1 MGVSQTP
8 TTQKLALGSIGSEK
22 DFLLQKDFSYS
33 GLPAYSKPIKLEV
46 KPVVFKK
53 QSFKQ
58 FEKASQLQNSNVS
71 IIYIDSLEQKP
82 KYIEL
87 ILADK
92 IELVDAINSKKNKG
106 IKNYLSHNK
115 YANVL
120 THISVAFNQKH
131 YGALTSADAV
141 FLIEKNPKIYA
152 LSIYKNNTHKNIL
165 LDDGVVFQYS
175 TSNCCWQED
184 SRRQLQIVDIVDNYS
199 NCPNNT
205 YKSSKRAKKKI
216 NYFKL

>member
-22 DFLLQKDFSYS
+22 DFLLQKDFNYS
-33 GLPAYSKPIKLEV
+33 GLPSYAKPIKLEV

-53 QSFKQ
+53 LSYKQ
-58 FEKASQLQNSNVS
+58 FEKARQLQNSNVS
-71 IIYIDSLEQKP
+71 IVYVDSLEQKP

-87 ILADK
+87 VMADK

-106 IKNYLSHNK
+106 VKNYLSHNK

-131 YGALTSADAV
+131 YEALTSADAV
-141 FLIEKNPKIYA
+141 FLIEKAPKVYA
-152 LSIYKNNTHKNIL
+152 IRIYKDATQKNIL
-165 LDDGVVFQYS
+165 LEDGVVFQYS

-184 SRRQLQIVDIVDNYS
+184 NRRQLQIVDIVDIYS

-216 NYFKL
+216 NYF